1 MWEEVEKDKLVK
13 ETKGGACGHR
23 GTSGEYGA
31 DSSKRLKGNSKGRT
45 KFIFSIQG
53 LIYSKYP

>member
-45 KFIFSIQG
+45 KLYILYTGSDIQ
-53 LIYSKYP
+53 